1 MQKIKKIKNK
11 IKKFKQALVL
21 ENVISIMLAEFLE
34 EPHFLQQAK
43 EFKKPKIVSNLQK
56 AKIFKELLYLKIFG
70 MLTKVFPIKM
80 IKLDFLKQ
88 EFNFQK
94 IIFRLIQIIKIHY

>member
-1 MQKIKKIKNK
+1 MQKSKKIKNK

-21 ENVISIMLAEFLE
+21 ENVISILLEEFLE

-56 AKIFKELLYLKIFG
+56 AKMFKELLYLKIFG